1 MNEDEILKLLRD
13 RLSISVEPIWGSYA
27 KRLKVSLKL
36 DHEEISSDEIDM
48 SEIREDF

>member
-1 MNEDEILKLLRD
+1 MNEDEIIELIKN
-13 RLSISVEPIWGSYA
+13 RLSITVEPKWGSYS

-36 DHEEISSDEIDM
+36 DDETISTDEIDM